1 MSFEEIVLI
10 KPGYWKSPGSLASQV
25 GVKGTCGDAFDLPW
39 QCDVD
44 GKTCDAREGKY
55 YDECGV
61 LKTIMPCLNEKACI
75 GTKAANYSNN
85 TCDYVNGYRG
95 PMCQTCDTQ
104 RGFFMTS
111 NGCDTC
117 SNKIHPTIRLG
128 IVLVCLLIC
137 GLIAKKV
144 MSKLNKHRKYD
155 VMIRHLTE
163 LIVVVFDFMQIAGSM
178 SSLYSVRMPS
188 YLKKFLSDAN
198 IVNFDI
204 VDMLGLN
211 CLGQDVTFY
220 ASFTLVSTV
229 PVMVLVL
236 CWIGYISTT
245 HYARLKVKMLKSE
258 KMGWGR
264 LIRRISLVQQK
275 QRDRRA
281 RFLVIGLST
290 LSLLYMPL
298 TVRCFRFFQCIYV
311 GKSLYC
317 YCCYYCY

>member
-1 MSFEEIVLI
+1 
-10 KPGYWKSPGSLASQV
+10 
-25 GVKGTCGDAFDLPW
+25 
-39 QCDVD
+39 
-44 GKTCDAREGKY
+44 
-55 YDECGV
+55 
-61 LKTIMPCLNEKACI
+61 
-75 GTKAANYSNN
+75 
-85 TCDYVNGYRG
+85 
-95 PMCQTCDTQ
+95 
-104 RGFFMTS
+104 MTS

-311 GKSLYC
+311 GKSLLLLLLLLLLMMEKIATILLLSDTDSNETHTANHC
-317 YCCYYCY
+317 TPLHTTANHCTPLHTTAHHCKPHKPHNPTQTIKVISWRISESCATPPSGLGSSLLRF